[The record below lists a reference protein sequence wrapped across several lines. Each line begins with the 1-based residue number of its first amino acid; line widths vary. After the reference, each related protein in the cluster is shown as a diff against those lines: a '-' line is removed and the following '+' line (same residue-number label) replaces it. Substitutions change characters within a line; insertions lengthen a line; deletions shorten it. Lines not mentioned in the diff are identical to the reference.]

1 MIDNSGYIFKGIMLT
16 ICGAMIAF
24 FPGVISWIFYI
35 IGALII
41 FGSGCT
47 FVGSLKE
54 GSGMFFGSLV
64 AAGIGFLIMSLPKLL
79 TVKIPLIAGIVFAIV
94 GILRLI
100 KTYSENYDG
109 NKAVSTVFGI
119 LLVLA
124 GIFFIVNPF
133 KVSMVIRIII
143 GLIMIALGAFD
154 FAVAR
159 AIKHRNEN
167 LQPSIVDVEANN
179 VIDSRLE

>member
-16 ICGAMIAF
+16 VCGVMIAF
-24 FPGVISWIFYI
+24 FPSVIAWIFYI
-35 IGALII
+35 IGAIII

-47 FVGSLKE
+47 YVGSLKE
-54 GSGMFFGSLV
+54 GGGMFFGSLV
-64 AAGIGFLIMSLPKLL
+64 AAGVGFLIMSLPKIL

-100 KTYSENYDG
+100 KTYGGNYDG

-133 KVSMVIRIII
+133 KVSTVIRVII
-143 GLIMIALGAFD
+143 GIIMIALGIFD

-159 AIKHRNEN
+159 AITQRNNNTE
-167 LQPSIVDVEANN
+167 PSVVDVQANSVTDN
-179 VIDSRLE
+179 TIE